1 MIIEGR
7 NGSLVLFYKD
17 LLICG
22 FPLGSNNYDD
32 YKNQSESLI
41 LDSLRKNHSIKKQID
56 LYKSF
61 IETIYIK
68 KLNQAKIS
76 GYDLQVF
83 CASILSLVRFNVFDE
98 DDVIFIADKKRRRE
112 KIKKFNQYNS
122 VIS

>member
-1 MIIEGR
+1 MLKI
-7 NGSLVLFYKD
+7 SLFWFL
-17 LLICG
+17 
-22 FPLGSNNYDD
+22 
-32 YKNQSESLI
+32 
-41 LDSLRKNHSIKKQID
+41 KQISIY

-68 KLNQAKIS
+68 KLKKDKIS

-83 CASILSLVRFNVFDE
+83 CATILSLVRFNVFDE